1 MTIQIMFPAFEELVF
16 LHIQDNVQVAR
27 RAAFAAGVSFARNP
41 QLRAVVDAG
50 RYFDLE
56 RLLPDD
62 TAITMA
68 DQTTILDDL
77 PRTVTLPARP
87 RDAEETLLKADLAV
101 AIARRAGGWPRTLLR
116 AAAIAFRASFVAGN
130 HNLCRRSEYGLLER
144 EIEGVPK
151 NGAPLSAAAPTAA
164 PSNQKARTG

>member
-27 RAAFAAGVSFARNP
+27 RAAFAGGVSFAGNP
-41 QLRAVVDAG
+41 QLRAVVVAG

-68 DQTTILDDL
+68 DRSTILDHL
-77 PRTVTLPARP
+77 SRAVTL
-87 RDAEETLLKADLAV
+87 DAYAGAAEVTLLQPNLDV
-101 AIARRAGGWPRTLLR
+101 ACTRR
-116 AAAIAFRASFVAGN
+116 I
-130 HNLCRRSEYGLLER
+130 LCRSD
-144 EIEGVPK
+144 
-151 NGAPLSAAAPTAA
+151 
-164 PSNQKARTG
+164 